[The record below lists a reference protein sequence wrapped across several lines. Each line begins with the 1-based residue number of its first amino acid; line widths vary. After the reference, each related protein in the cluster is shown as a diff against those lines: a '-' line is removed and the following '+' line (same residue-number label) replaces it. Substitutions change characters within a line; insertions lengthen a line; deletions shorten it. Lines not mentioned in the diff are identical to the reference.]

1 MNSFRREKALHSYFI
16 TRADSGASGR
26 CYIRLVTV
34 SRSRKLIIV
43 LLAAA
48 LVCGGAFL
56 FAPVRL
62 AGLVLIGHSPSCT
75 FARAV
80 TSADWARR
88 LMGTKDRILAASRLL
103 ETDAA
108 GFRHWETPRGR
119 YWIPSGNDYG
129 LPFNLSEQANAI
141 YGVGEQA
148 VRANDIVLDCGANVG
163 VYTRAALDAGAKL
176 VVAIEPAPENLE
188 CLRRNFAAEVTAGRV
203 IIYEKGVWDK
213 DDFLT
218 INVAPGNQAA
228 DSFVISTK
236 EFQTGQRLPLT
247 TIDKLT
253 AELKLERVDYIK
265 MDIEGA
271 ERRAILGARET
282 LRRFRPRLA
291 LSSYHV
297 PDDPQK
303 IPQLVRAAW
312 PGYRM
317 ECGPCTYANG
327 NIRPDVLYFR

>member
-1 MNSFRREKALHSYFI
+1 M
-16 TRADSGASGR
+16 
-26 CYIRLVTV
+26 V
-34 SRSRKLIIV
+34 V
-43 LLAAA
+43 LLVAV

-62 AGLVLIGHSPSCT
+62 AGLVLIGHSPSCS

-88 LMGTKDRILAASRLL
+88 LMETKDRILAASRLL

-108 GFRHWETPRGR
+108 GFQHWRTPRGLF
-119 YWIPSGNDYG
+119 WIPSGEGYG
-129 LPFNLSEQANAI
+129 LPFNLSEQENAI
-141 YGVGEQA
+141 YGTGERA
-148 VRANDIVLDCGANVG
+148 VRAGDIVLDCGANIG
-163 VYTRAALDAGAKL
+163 VYTRTALDAGARL
-176 VVAIEPAPENLE
+176 VIAIEPAPENIE
-188 CLRRNFAAEVTAGRV
+188 CLRRNFTAEVASGRV

-213 DDFLT
+213 DDFLI
-218 INVAPGNQAA
+218 INVAPGNPAA
-228 DSFVISTK
+228 DSFVITPQGS
-236 EFQTGQRLPLT
+236 QAGQRLPLT

-271 ERRAILGARET
+271 EKRALVGARET

-303 IPQLVRAAW
+303 IPELVRAAW

>member
-1 MNSFRREKALHSYFI
+1 ME
-16 TRADSGASGR
+16 
-26 CYIRLVTV
+26 
-34 SRSRKLIIV
+34 
-43 LLAAA
+43 
-48 LVCGGAFL
+48 
-56 FAPVRL
+56 
-62 AGLVLIGHSPSCT
+62 
-75 FARAV
+75 
-80 TSADWARR
+80 
-88 LMGTKDRILAASRLL
+88 TKDRILAASRLI

-108 GFRHWETPRGR
+108 GFQHWRTPRGLL
-119 YWIPSGNDYG
+119 WIPSGEGYG
-129 LPFNLSEQANAI
+129 LPFNLSEQENAI
-141 YGVGEQA
+141 YGTGERA
-148 VRANDIVLDCGANVG
+148 VRAGDIVLDCGANIG
-163 VYTRAALDAGAKL
+163 VYTRTALDAGARL
-176 VVAIEPAPENLE
+176 VIAIEPAPENIE
-188 CLRRNFAAEVTAGRV
+188 CLRRNFTSEVASGRV

-213 DDFLT
+213 DDFLI
-218 INVAPGNQAA
+218 INVAPGNPAA
-228 DSFVISTK
+228 DSFVITPQGS
-236 EFQTGQRLPLT
+236 QTGQRAPLT

-271 ERRAILGARET
+271 EQRAILGARET

-327 NIRPDVLYFR
+327 NLRPDVLYFR